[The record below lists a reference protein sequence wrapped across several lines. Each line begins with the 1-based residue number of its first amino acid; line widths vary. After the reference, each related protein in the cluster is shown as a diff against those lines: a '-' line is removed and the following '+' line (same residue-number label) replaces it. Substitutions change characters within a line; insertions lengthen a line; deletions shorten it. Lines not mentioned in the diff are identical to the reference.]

1 VQARRDQVEI
11 EGITLWVFGGVAK
24 FAGRIPSAGA
34 ELRISLAGPL
44 VSLVLG
50 LFFSGLAL
58 VTGLPRAVDGVAA
71 WLGYIN
77 LALLV
82 FNLMPGF
89 PLDGGRVLRAVL
101 WHRSDDL
108 ARATRTAAAVGRAFA
123 FGLIG
128 LAVVLF
134 VVGGTFAGVW
144 LAFIGWF
151 LLQASAAET
160 QAVTVE
166 ERLAGL
172 TVSDLMTPHPVSV
185 PPELPLGRFVDEVVW
200 RERHTTYP
208 VVEDGSPVGL
218 LPFRAVAEAPRAG
231 WDGTT
236 VGDRML
242 AIDRVPV
249 LTPEE
254 PLADAFRQVASSD
267 VGRGLVV
274 EDRRLVGL
282 LSISDLARAL
292 ELGPPARSAE
302 GG

>member
-1 VQARRDQVEI
+1 
-11 EGITLWVFGGVAK
+11 
-24 FAGRIPSAGA
+24 
-34 ELRISLAGPL
+34 
-44 VSLVLG
+44 
-50 LFFSGLAL
+50 
-58 VTGLPRAVDGVAA
+58 VAA

-82 FNLMPGF
+82 FNLLPGF
-89 PLDGGRVLRAVL
+89 PLDGGRVLRAIL
-101 WHRSDDL
+101 WHRSGDL
-108 ARATRTAAAVGRAFA
+108 GRATRAAAAVGRAFS

-134 VVGGTFAGVW
+134 VLGGTFAGVW

-151 LLQASAAET
+151 LLQASAAES

-172 TVSDLMTPHPVSV
+172 TVADLMTPRPVSV
-185 PPELPLGRFVDEVVW
+185 APDLPLGRFVDDVVW

-218 LPFRAVAEAPRAG
+218 LPFRAVAQAPRTG

-236 VGDRML
+236 VGERML
-242 AIDRVPV
+242 PVDRVPL

-274 EDRRLVGL
+274 DDRRLVGL

-292 ELGPPARSAE
+292 ELRPPARPAD